1 MEKKL
6 VEKINANALRDICI
20 DCNWFTCG
28 DNVTYEKF
36 LSKYDGKKP
45 TVERIEELATKILQN
60 SNTDADILDIMSA
73 IYSRGVIR
81 FAGYKI

>member
-6 VEKINANALRDICI
+6 IEKINANALRDICI
-20 DCNWFTCG
+20 DYNWFTCG
-28 DNVTYEKF
+28 DNATYEKF

-45 TVERIEELATKILQN
+45 TVGRIEELANEILQN
-60 SNTDADILDIMSA
+60 SKTDADILDVMSA